1 MLYFFCAS
9 DVYIC
14 LKKYKSCYEQFCLL
28 TYQLFVMGLQT
39 LCNESQLLV

>member
-1 MLYFFCAS
+1 MPYFFCAS

-28 TYQLFVMGLQT
+28 TYQLFVMG
-39 LCNESQLLV
+39 CKPYVIKVNY